1 MNFDYNEEQQL
12 LAASVKRFI
21 DKDYTFDARKKIVAS
36 SEGYS
41 GVIWATFAD
50 IGLLGLPFSSDVGG
64 FGGGAIDL
72 MSVMEA
78 IGEALVVEPYLS
90 TVGLGAQFVA
100 RGGTSAQ
107 QQAMLP
113 LVAAGQLKMAFAQ
126 TEYGS
131 RYALEHVATRA
142 RATGS
147 GYTLTGEKRVVLHAT
162 CADRLVVSART
173 SGDVGD
179 RHGISVFLVDAKA
192 PGVSMKAYRTIDE
205 LRAADVTMTDVH
217 VAADALIGRE
227 GDGFSLIEEVVDYA
241 TALVCA
247 EAVGAIR
254 YANDATLE
262 YLKTRK
268 QFGVPIGSFQALQHR
283 MVDMVISGEQAK
295 SMAGLACAKV
305 DSTTDAFERRRV
317 VSAAKI
323 KIADACRH
331 VAQEAIQ
338 LHGGMGMSDELK
350 ISHTFRRLTMIAQ
363 QFGDADHHL
372 QRFAKLS

>member
-12 LAASVKRFI
+12 LAASIKRFV
-21 DKDYTFDARKKIVAS
+21 DKDYTFAAREKIVAS

-41 GVIWATFAD
+41 EAIWSTFAE
-50 IGLLGLPFSSDVGG
+50 IGLLGLPFSPDAGG
-64 FGGGAIDL
+64 FGGSAVDL

-100 RGGTSAQ
+100 RAGTDAQ
-107 QQAMLP
+107 RQALLP
-113 LVAAGQLKMAFAQ
+113 PVIDGKLKLAFAQ
-126 TEYGS
+126 TENGA
-131 RYALEHVATRA
+131 RYNLAHVATRA
-142 RATGS
+142 KSAS
-147 GYTLTGEKRVVLHAT
+147 EGYTISGEKRIVIHAP
-162 CADRLVVSART
+162 CADKLIVSART
-173 SGDVGD
+173 SGGD
-179 RHGISVFLVDAKA
+179 TDPDGISVFIVDARA
-192 PGVSMKAYRTIDE
+192 PGVTMRAYRTIDQ
-205 LRAADVTMTDVH
+205 LRAADVLLKDAH
-217 VAADALIGRE
+217 VSSDALIGQE
-227 GDGFSLIEEVVDYA
+227 GRGLGLVEEVIDYA
-241 TALVCA
+241 TALLCA
-247 EAVGAIR
+247 EAVGAIT

-295 SMAGLACAKV
+295 SMASLACAKV
-305 DSTTDAFERRRV
+305 DSASDPVERKRI

-323 KIADACRH
+323 KIADVCRH
-331 VAQEAIQ
+331 VGQEAIQ

-363 QFGDADHHL
+363 QFGDADYHL
-372 QRFAKLS
+372 QRFAKA

>member
-12 LAASVKRFI
+12 LAATVKRFI
-21 DKDYTFDARKKIVAS
+21 DKDYTFGARKKIVAS
-36 SEGYS
+36 NEGYS
-41 GVIWATFAD
+41 DAIWSTFAE
-50 IGLLGLPFSSDVGG
+50 IGLLGLPFPPDAGG
-64 FGGGAIDL
+64 FGGGAVDL
-72 MSVMEA
+72 MSIMEA

-100 RGGTSAQ
+100 RAGTDAK
-107 QQAMLP
+107 QQALLP
-113 LVAAGQLKMAFAQ
+113 LVGAGKLKMAFAQ
-126 TEYGS
+126 TETGA
-131 RYALEHVATRA
+131 RYTLAHIATRA
-142 RATGS
+142 KPTSA
-147 GYTLTGEKRVVLHAT
+147 GYTLSGEKRIVFHAP
-162 CADRLVVSART
+162 CADQLIVSART
-173 SGDVGD
+173 SGGD
-179 RHGISVFLVDAKA
+179 TDPDGISVFVVDARA
-192 PGVSMKAYRTIDE
+192 PGVAMNAYRTIDE
-205 LRAADVTMTDVH
+205 LSAADVALKDVH
-217 VAADALIGRE
+217 VPADALIGQE
-227 GDGFSLIEEVVDYA
+227 GRGLALIEEVVDYA
-241 TALVCA
+241 TALLCA
-247 EAVGAIR
+247 EAVGAIK

-268 QFGVPIGSFQALQHR
+268 QFGAPIGSFQALQHR

-305 DSTTDAFERRRV
+305 DSATDPVERKRV

-372 QRFAKLS
+372 KRFAKTS